1 MEGGVNLRNW
11 ADLLPDAL
19 GLIFSNLSLQE
30 TLTIVPRVCKSWN
43 QAVSGPYCWQQINIL
58 DWSYRSN
65 PDHIDH
71 MLRLL
76 VTRSGGALREVTV
89 SGIMND
95 LTFSF
100 LADHLD
106 DGLWDDEE
114 EEDEDRV
121 GGRLELRFYE
131 GFGENY
137 GNGWV

>member
-43 QAVSGPYCWQQINIL
+43 QAVLGPYCWQYINIL

-65 PDHIDH
+65 PDHIDP

-76 VTRSGGALREVTV
+76 VTRSDGALREITV

-100 LADHLD
+100 VADQ
-106 DGLWDDEE
+106 
-114 EEDEDRV
+114 
-121 GGRLELRFYE
+121 
-131 GFGENY
+131 
-137 GNGWV
+137 